1 MNARHGLIV
10 MLLMSSLL
18 VCRPPLANLD
28 STDTEL
34 LSLNEMRFCYI
45 SFITVDGKRLL
56 VKQKH
61 KLHKML
67 GAPRDAITAWVAES
81 LGLAHKVDVISPG
94 KKFPGKVVL
103 EWPATLHTI
112 APGKMIKKLKHFYKK
127 MNIKQ
132 AEIGMRR
139 DMLPWMAK
147 DLTLAK
153 IVAMDTFL
161 CNHDRH
167 RGNLFYDKKND
178 SFCAID
184 MDSSFKYNLCALACK
199 NFTEMMT
206 TDLFPLKASE
216 LKALIEYRKTLVF
229 LINKHKPEE
238 TIHKFNEFIDQAGFV
253 EGSPLYT
260 EKVHLEL
267 EANREMIRQSYQD
280 AQELVKILNAI
291 IKRATK
297 ANYW

>member
-1 MNARHGLIV
+1 MNARYAHLFIVLI
-10 MLLMSSLL
+10 SSLL
-18 VCRPPLANLD
+18 VSRPPLANLD
-28 STDTEL
+28 SVNTEL

-45 SFITVDGKRLL
+45 SFIEVDGKKLL

-61 KLHKML
+61 QIRKML

-81 LGLAHKVDVISPG
+81 LGLAHKVDIVPPG
-94 KKFPGKVVL
+94 KRFPGKVVV

-153 IVAMDTFL
+153 IVALDTFL

-199 NFTEMMT
+199 NFTEMMK
-206 TDLFPLKASE
+206 TDLFPLKGSE
-216 LKALIEYRKTLVF
+216 LKALMQYRKTLVF
-229 LINKHKPEE
+229 LINNYKPEE
-238 TIHKFNEFIDQAGFV
+238 TIHMFNYFVDQAGFV

-280 AQELVKILNAI
+280 ALELVKILKAI